1 MIIVIMIEYCIQE
14 EKKMNRVN
22 MILPEIT
29 VNPVVIEKKIEKK
42 VLPMYGIISLIIVFI
57 GAIVVLINFN
67 SMSISFATPFLLI
80 SVITSGEGIDADIIK
95 GTAVIGLILGGIFL
109 VISLS
114 PVIQFFF

>member
-1 MIIVIMIEYCIQE
+1 
-14 EKKMNRVN
+14 MNRVT

-29 VNPVVIEKKIEKK
+29 VNPVAIEKK

-67 SMSISFATPFLLI
+67 SMSISFATPILLI
-80 SVITSGEGIDADIIK
+80 SVITAGEGIGADIIK

-114 PVIQFFF
+114 PVIQFGATLFIF